1 MLKHKVYLELQDS
14 ITGEKI
20 SELKKQLMSLELIDG
35 VSGFKWY
42 KNNSEEGLS
51 KGFAYC
57 FEFNFQ
63 SHQTRNIYIQHPKH
77 KKVVEQYLIPNLKNN
92 LDSILVFDHE
102 I

>member
-1 MLKHKVYLELQDS
+1 MLKHKVYVELEDS
-14 ITGEKI
+14 ITDEKI

-42 KNNSEEGLS
+42 KNSSEEGLS
-51 KGFAYC
+51 KGFTYC

-63 SHQTRNIYIQHPKH
+63 SHQTRKTYIQHPKH
-77 KKVVEQYLIPNLKNN
+77 QKVVEQYLIPHLKNN